1 MAYADYTYYSTEF
14 LGNKVP
20 ETDFPR
26 AAARASE
33 YLDSITAGIITKLQE
48 IPEEVKKATCAIAE
62 KEYSKEQGQEVVSE
76 SVGSYSVTYKDAQT
90 PYEKE
95 LYNIA
100 KRYLGHTG
108 LMYRG
113 I

>member
-1 MAYADYTYYSTEF
+1 MIYADYSYYSIEF
-14 LGNKVP
+14 LGNKIA
-20 ETDFPR
+20 EADFPR
-26 AAARASE
+26 VASRASE
-33 YLDSITAGIITKLQE
+33 YLDSITAGIITKLQAV
-48 IPEEVKKATCAIAE
+48 PEEVKKATCAIAE
-62 KEYSKEQGQEVVSE
+62 KIYSKEQGQEVVSE

-100 KRYLGHTG
+100 KCYLGHTG

>member
-1 MAYADYTYYSTEF
+1 MVYADYTYYSAEF

-26 AAARASE
+26 VSARASE
-33 YLDSITAGIITKLQE
+33 YLDSVTAGIIAKLQAT
-48 IPEEVKKATCAIAE
+48 PEEVKKATCAIAE
-62 KEYSKEQGQEVVSE
+62 KEYSREQGQEVASE

>member
-26 AAARASE
+26 VSARASE
-33 YLDSITAGIITKLQE
+33 YLDSVTAGIIEKLQAT
-48 IPEEVKKATCAIAE
+48 PEEVKKATCAIAE
-62 KEYSKEQGQEVVSE
+62 KEYSREQGQEVASE